1 MRTYQKIG
9 FVGLGVMGI
18 GMANNLLKAGYE
30 LVVYDINPARVE
42 LLSDPSKA
50 TVVAK
55 NSEIFEQTDTVI
67 LMLPNSPHVESAIFG
82 EGGLLESNIPEN
94 SFIIDM
100 SSISPVVTEKI
111 AEKLAAKG
119 VKFLDAPVSG
129 GQSGAAEGTLTIMVG
144 GSDELFEDAA
154 PIFQVLGKK
163 IIHCGKNGAGQ
174 VVKVVNQLM
183 SAVNLISMSEG
194 FILGTK
200 AGVDPKIM
208 MDVISGGSGRCWAVE
223 NRMPEILKGNFQ
235 PGFTIDLHKKDLG
248 LAMEMATSM
257 NLPLTVTA
265 MVNDIF
271 KTAQIEGKGK
281 LDNGGIITVYED
293 LLGVK
298 VRNP

>member
-82 EGGLLESNIPEN
+82 EGGLLESKIPEN
-94 SFIIDM
+94 AFIIDM

-111 AEKLAAKG
+111 AEKLSAKG

>member
-67 LMLPNSPHVESAIFG
+67 LMLPNSPHVESAVFG
-82 EGGLLESNIPEN
+82 EGGLLESKIPEN
-94 SFIIDM
+94 AFIIDM

-111 AEKLAAKG
+111 AEKLSAKG